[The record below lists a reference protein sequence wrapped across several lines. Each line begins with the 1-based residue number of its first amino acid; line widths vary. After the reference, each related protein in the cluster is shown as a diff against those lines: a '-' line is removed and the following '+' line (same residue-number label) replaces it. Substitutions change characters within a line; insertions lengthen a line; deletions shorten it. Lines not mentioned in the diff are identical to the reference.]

1 MAKKKVSIIS
11 PIRRALPWLNCMS
24 PVHAREIEE
33 KTLVPIIRAGFVVV
47 DAADPTKVIGL
58 DPTGEAIKVFEPKKP
73 TAQAAQAPSGS
84 PQGGVAPQGGGGPKG
99 PGQN

>member
-47 DAADPTKVIGL
+47 DATDPTKVIGL
-58 DPTGEAIKVFEPKKP
+58 DPTGEAIKVIEPKKP
-73 TAQAAQAPSGS
+73 AAAQAPGS
-84 PQGGVAPQGGGGPKG
+84 PPQTPKSGGGGG
-99 PGQN
+99 GGHS

>member
-58 DPTGEAIKVFEPKKP
+58 DPTGEAIKVVEPKKP
-73 TAQAAQAPSGS
+73 AAAQAPGGTP
-84 PQGGVAPQGGGGPKG
+84 PQGGAPKSGVGGGGG
-99 PGQN
+99 G